1 MKKQEGRK
9 VSLIPTSPFPPNLP
23 FFVSHIIF
31 PGCEISL
38 GYKLSPCIFGEMHFP
53 LDRSVACSADFVSK
67 RESRLRWRLARRLSI
82 ACALPP
88 CRQHLYSPRP
98 ISTNF
103 YLTNF
108 PVSAGIARFRVGSE
122 AEDAKR
128 GGRVVRGIRVVAMA
142 SVLGTSWSACKWITG
157 IARGSR
163 RRTDDWTAARSI
175 VSITRVVDDWL
186 TMT

>member
-1 MKKQEGRK
+1 MKYRSAINYPP
-9 VSLIPTSPFPPNLP
+9 VSS
-23 FFVSHIIF
+23 
-31 PGCEISL
+31 GKCISRWTGAWL
-38 GYKLSPCIFGEMHFP
+38 APQI
-53 LDRSVACSADFVSK
+53 SVVSK

-88 CRQHLYSPRP
+88 CRQHLYSPCP

>member
-1 MKKQEGRK
+1 MKYRSAINYPP
-9 VSLIPTSPFPPNLP
+9 VSW
-23 FFVSHIIF
+23 
-31 PGCEISL
+31 GKCISRWTGAWL
-38 GYKLSPCIFGEMHFP
+38 APQI
-53 LDRSVACSADFVSK
+53 SVVSK

-82 ACALPP
+82 ALPP

-142 SVLGTSWSACKWITG
+142 SLLGTSWSACKWITG

-163 RRTDDWTAARSI
+163 RRTDDWDGCSLDRFDHPCRWRLANDDLGNRHLR
-175 VSITRVVDDWL
+175 RVFPHLSNVCSKE
-186 TMT
+186 